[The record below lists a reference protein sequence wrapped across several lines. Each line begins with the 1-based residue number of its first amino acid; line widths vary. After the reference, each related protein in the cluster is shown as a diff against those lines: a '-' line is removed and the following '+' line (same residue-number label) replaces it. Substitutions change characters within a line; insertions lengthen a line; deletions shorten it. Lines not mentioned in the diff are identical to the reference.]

1 MNQIESRELKSVN
14 EPGTYGNLLETD
26 LFNQLSEFYQ
36 KHCGPVPKF
45 EKENIDKIQV
55 GTKLSYSKK
64 ICELDVLMFGLLS
77 GDFNPIHFDRNVAK
91 KTKFGEPVV
100 HGLLTGSLVSAL
112 LSRLPGIP
120 VLLSCSLNFKSPV
133 KPGDIVTVDGEVI
146 EVDKEKKNRYT
157 IKITCRVN
165 EKIVVDGQAKILLWN
180 I

>member
-1 MNQIESRELKSVN
+1 MNQTESRELKPVN
-14 EPGTYGNLLETD
+14 EPGTYGNLLKTE
-26 LFNQLSEFYQ
+26 LFNQLLEFYQ
-36 KHCGPVPKF
+36 KHCGPIPKF
-45 EKENIDKIQV
+45 EKKNLDKIQV

-91 KTKFGEPVV
+91 KTKFDEPVV
-100 HGLLTGSLVSAL
+100 HGLLMGSLASAL
-112 LSRLPGIP
+112 LARLPGIP

-133 KPGDIVTVDGEVI
+133 KPDDIVTVDGEVI

-157 IKITCRVN
+157 IKITCRAN
-165 EKIVVDGQAKILLWN
+165 EKIVVQGQAKILLWT

>member
-1 MNQIESRELKSVN
+1 MALYRSSRRR
-14 EPGTYGNLLETD
+14 TW
-26 LFNQLSEFYQ
+26 
-36 KHCGPVPKF
+36 
-45 EKENIDKIQV
+45 IKIQV

-100 HGLLTGSLVSAL
+100 HGLLMGSLVSAL
-112 LSRLPGIP
+112 LARLPGIP

-133 KPGDIVTVDGEVI
+133 KPDDIVTVDGEVI

-157 IKITCRVN
+157 IKITCRAN
-165 EKIVVDGQAKILLWN
+165 EKIVVQGQAKILLWT